1 MFQAE
6 NHACWAVI
14 CGQISSFWVGH
25 PSIWDMG
32 PTAEDSSSFNL
43 LVLIHWHK
51 SISAPRHDRG
61 SLFPFCM
68 SASGIKALP
77 MFSKALYTN
86 SPNSDLKKKKKSAG
100 IFLWVLSNYIYI
112 FAFFFSISAQNMSTK
127 HNFHIDKILT
137 LALYFQDLCLN

>member
-1 MFQAE
+1 
-6 NHACWAVI
+6 
-14 CGQISSFWVGH
+14 
-25 PSIWDMG
+25 MG

-86 SPNSDLKKKKKSAG
+86 YPNSDLKKKKKVQEYSSEFFQ
-100 IFLWVLSNYIYI
+100 IIYIYLH
-112 FAFFFSISAQNMSTK
+112 FS
-127 HNFHIDKILT
+127 LV
-137 LALYFQDLCLN
+137 FQHRI